1 MMRRVIE
8 SMLAPLVALLAIA
21 PVQAQEYQVAQ
32 LQAVVL
38 TGQHPVFGGGIAN
51 ASAMQDVTSLAR
63 HLDGCTQ
70 EFWRT
75 LGRDHD
81 GAMAAAIEGDVRIGS
96 SPGPR

>member
-1 MMRRVIE
+1 
-8 SMLAPLVALLAIA
+8 
-21 PVQAQEYQVAQ
+21 
-32 LQAVVL
+32 
-38 TGQHPVFGGGIAN
+38 
-51 ASAMQDVTSLAR
+51 MQDVTSLAR

-81 GAMAAAIEGDVRIGS
+81 GAMAAAIEGDVRSGS